1 MRNSKV
7 LFTLLLCWVLI
18 TTVTVSALTEQKTT
32 ATDLTTAAE
41 RLLEAL
47 SPKEQQQMQMD
58 YAIPER
64 SGWHFIPKA
73 DRKGLSLRDMNPHQ
87 QKLALELLQ
96 AALSQVGYTKATA
109 IMQLESILASLEG
122 KSGSRHMR
130 DPLRY
135 YITLF
140 GNPHRTDR
148 WGLSF
153 EGHHLSLNFVVEGER
168 VAASTPQF
176 LGANPAIVEG
186 NYIAN
191 VKKGARVLRK
201 EETLAFDLLHTLS
214 DAQKKKAI
222 IATKAPADIRH
233 PGNPQPPQGK
243 SEGIAAMDMT
253 KEQQALL
260 RQLLEEYLST
270 MPHDVAEARRQQ
282 LNEAGFKNI
291 YFAWA
296 GATKPH
302 VGHYYRI
309 QGPTLIVEF
318 VNTQPDAV
326 GNPANHIHCVWRNPA
341 GDFALPVKAD

>member
-1 MRNSKV
+1 MRNSTV

-18 TTVTVSALTEQKTT
+18 TTVTVSALTEQET
-32 ATDLTTAAE
+32 AATGLTAAAE
-41 RLLEAL
+41 RLLDAL
-47 SPKEQQQMQMD
+47 SPKEQQQVQMD

-73 DRKGLSLRDMNPHQ
+73 ERKGLSLRDMNAHQ

-96 AALSQVGYTKATA
+96 TALSQVGYSKARA
-109 IMQLESILASLEG
+109 IMQLESILAALEG
-122 KSGSRHMR
+122 KSGGRHMR

-140 GNPHRTDR
+140 GNPHTNDR

-153 EGHHLSLNFVVEGER
+153 EGHHLSLNFVVEGDR
-168 VAASTPQF
+168 FVASTPQF
-176 LGANPAIVEG
+176 LGANPAIVQG
-186 NYIAN
+186 NYIPE
-191 VKKGARVLRK
+191 VKKGTRVLRR

-214 DAQKKKAI
+214 EDQKKSAI

-233 PGNPQPPQGK
+233 PGHPQPPQSD
-243 SEGIAAMDMT
+243 SEGLAALDMT
-253 KEQQALL
+253 EKQQALL

-270 MPHDVAEARRQQ
+270 MPYGVAQARRQQ

-318 VNTQPDAV
+318 VNTQPDAA
-326 GNPANHIHCVWRNPA
+326 GNPANHIHCVWRDPA
-341 GDFALPVKAD
+341 GDFAMPVKAD